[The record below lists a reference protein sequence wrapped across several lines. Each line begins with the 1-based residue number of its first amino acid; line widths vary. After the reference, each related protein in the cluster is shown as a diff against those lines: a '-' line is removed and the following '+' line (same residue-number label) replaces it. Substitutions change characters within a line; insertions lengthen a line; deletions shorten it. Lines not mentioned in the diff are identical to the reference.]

1 MREDSKAGVEG
12 EAAAASSMD
21 VWHQAQAWVA
31 EYRMNEMLGS
41 MLF

>member
-21 VWHQAQAWVA
+21 VWRQAQAWV
-31 EYRMNEMLGS
+31 EE
-41 MLF
+41 